1 MSGKQARRRRQQA
14 AAPPPVVRKGER
26 RRASTKVLVVA
37 AVIGLVIVA
46 VAVGI
51 AALAFGGKSSSFS
64 GTVPTR
70 GSLTNALPDAD
81 AVQREFAG
89 IPQHG
94 LVLGSPKAPVTIVE
108 YIDLQCPG
116 CRAFE
121 TAVLPSIVPE
131 FVRSGKLKIE
141 ARPIAF
147 IGPDSIPARKAMIAA
162 SEQNRAFNF
171 AQIVY
176 ANQGTENTGWLNQ
189 NFIER
194 AAASVP
200 GMDVRKVLD
209 GQNSSFV
216 TKATK
221 TIDRQ
226 ATSDRVSATPTLLLG
241 KTGSK
246 LTAVSSA
253 ATFDAAKLAAAIRS
267 LG

>member
-26 RRASTKVLVVA
+26 RRASPKVLIIAAVA
-37 AVIGLVIVA
+37 ALVLA
-46 VAVGI
+46 GAAVGI
-51 AALAFGGKSSSFS
+51 ALAVGGGSSSAS

-94 LVLGSPKAPVTIVE
+94 LVLGSPKAPATMIE
-108 YIDLQCPG
+108 YVDLQCPG

-121 TAVLPSIVPE
+121 TEVLPSIVPE
-131 FVRSGKLKIE
+131 FVRAGKLKIE
-141 ARPIAF
+141 ARPLAF
-147 IGPDSIPARKAMIAA
+147 IGPDSIPARKAAIAA
-162 SEQNRAFNF
+162 AEQNRAFNF
-171 AQIVY
+171 MQIVY

-189 NFIER
+189 SFIEQ

-200 GMDVRKVLD
+200 GMNVRRLLD
-209 GQNSSFV
+209 RQDSAAVQN
-216 TKATK
+216 
-221 TIDRQ
+221 TIDRINSQ
-226 ATSDRVSATPTLLLG
+226 GDADRVASTPALFIG

-246 LTAVSSA
+246 LRPVSSGV
-253 ATFDAAKLAAAIRS
+253 TFDQAKLAAAIRS